1 MAKTEETGVKPGK
14 AAGKMRKGKA
24 AKAAKAVKAPKGKVT
39 FNLEPEVLALAKREA
54 KTEGRE
60 LGHFLQKAIESYL
73 VSNVPAE
80 DALVQRLNAKRA
92 VLDKTVATALE
103 LNAAGKFDEHFIL
116 TVIKTA
122 SADSGFAAS
131 YDQAINTANEKGVN
145 ARKARLNR
153 QLGRMILRAAG
164 AQAKRAEDGKPMR
177 AQVSDELI
185 TSYTLVEKAA

>member
-1 MAKTEETGVKPGK
+1 MAKTEKKTAKT
-14 AAGKMRKGKA
+14 AGKDTKGWGT
-24 AKAAKAVKAPKGKVT
+24 KGKVT

-54 KTEGRE
+54 KSEGRE

-73 VSNVPAE
+73 VAHVPAD
-80 DALVQRLNAKRA
+80 DALVQRLQAKRA
-92 VLDKTVATALE
+92 VLDTTVSTARE
-103 LNAAGKFDEHFIL
+103 LNEAGKFDEHFIL

-122 SADSGFAAS
+122 AADKAFAAS

-164 AQAKRAEDGKPMR
+164 ATAKRAEDGKPMR

-185 TSYTLVEKAA
+185 SSYTLVEKAA